1 MREGNSKIDKIY
13 STARSISTDSI
24 YRLSQ
29 RRKGAQKDLE
39 MALDSMEADRI
50 ASQLVQRTKAWIAEL
65 GGGKVDDDEITISGH
80 SGSKLSEARTWEE
93 LSAKRKDSTI
103 KISASHYDESGWHSI
118 EVAPTKQALEKN
130 LDTTIDISQL
140 TLNAVN
146 QRICNIEKRIENLR
160 TGDWKISSE

>member
-13 STARSISTDSI
+13 STARSISTGSI

-65 GGGKVDDDEITISGH
+65 SGGEVDDDDINISGH
-80 SGSKLSEARTWEE
+80 SGSKLSEARTWK
-93 LSAKRKDSTI
+93 SFQQ
-103 KISASHYDESGWHSI
+103 SGRI
-118 EVAPTKQALEKN
+118 LQLGLPLLAMAN
-130 LDTTIDISQL
+130 LVGIRL
-140 TLNAVN
+140 
-146 QRICNIEKRIENLR
+146 K
-160 TGDWKISSE
+160 